1 MKIDVSKEE
10 VELLLKI
17 VNTVYDWS
25 GVAED
30 TPDDYE
36 VFSVYSAGGKC
47 DVISLGDLKD
57 ASAAL
62 TKFKNIVDV

>member
-1 MKIDVSKEE
+1 MKIEVTKEE
-10 VELLLKI
+10 IELLLKI

-36 VFSVYSAGGKC
+36 VFSVYSAGGKL
-47 DVISLGDLKD
+47 DTVILGDLKD
-57 ASAAL
+57 ASSIL
-62 TKFKNIVDV
+62 TTFKNLVDI